1 MKISVIVRTY
11 NRTDYLSQS
20 LSSIHFQTH
29 KDWEVIIFDD
39 AGNSEN
45 LEIYKSFKYQH
56 PDNRVVYITSATPH
70 DMYKESWSLGI
81 KLSKGDLFVRL
92 DDDDLLKEDALE
104 FLSKTYDENPG
115 LDFSYGTSTYFN
127 EDGLDYIA
135 ETRHPHEVPKTK
147 DIWEGYVFGYPYNYP
162 WRFKHNH
169 YDEPQHYSS
178 IVHCS
183 KANEMC
189 SFHIY
194 AIRVKS
200 ALRVIDKFNI
210 TSNFVDDLEMMCSL
224 EYLGLSHTSIK
235 KVLCYVRNHSNG
247 RLTDKTTKIDGRN
260 LWEDILHIRDKVE
273 HLRTSPFFTNIYNKE
288 INGNLSERPI
298 ETTDKKDF
306 TKYLNKILKNS
317 KKYL

>member
-11 NRTDYLSQS
+11 NRTDYLKQS

-39 AGNSEN
+39 AGNTEN
-45 LEIYKSFKYQH
+45 LEIYKSFKESH
-56 PDNRVVYITSATPH
+56 PENRVVYLTSATPH

-104 FLSKTYDENPG
+104 FLSNTYDSNPG

-135 ETRHPHEVPKTK
+135 ETRTPHEVPKTK
-147 DIWEGYVFGYPYNYP
+147 DTWEGYVFGYPYNYP

-210 TSNFVDDLEMMCSL
+210 TSNFVDDLEMMGSL

-273 HLRTSPFFTNIYNKE
+273 YLRTSPFITNIYTKE
-288 INGNLSERPI
+288 IKGNVSEKP
-298 ETTDKKDF
+298 
-306 TKYLNKILKNS
+306 LNKSDRKYFQNYLDTILNHTKTF
-317 KKYL
+317 